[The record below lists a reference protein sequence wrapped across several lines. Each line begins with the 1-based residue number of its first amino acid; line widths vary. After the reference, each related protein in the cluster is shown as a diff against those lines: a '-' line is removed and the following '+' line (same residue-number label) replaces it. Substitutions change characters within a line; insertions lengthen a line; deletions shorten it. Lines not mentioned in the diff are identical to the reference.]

1 MATAATQSAQPTAT
15 APVSDAGE
23 PLRPTALPPAPLDT
37 PRLYRMTTDIY
48 EKIVAAGV
56 FGDTSPI
63 FLWKGQLVLP
73 MPKGPD
79 HENSVAA
86 INTLL
91 VRLLPEGWHVRPC
104 SPVRIPDDSEPEP
117 DLLVLRGAIRDYL
130 KRTPSPADV
139 ALAVEVA
146 DSSLRF
152 DSGSK
157 MTAYAEVGIPAYWV
171 VNIPRQRI
179 DVSTQ
184 PSGPTGTPS
193 YADHRSYSPDE
204 EVPVV
209 LDGREVG
216 QITVR
221 DVLF

>member
-1 MATAATQSAQPTAT
+1 MATATTQTPREVATPAAT
-15 APVSDAGE
+15 SDA
-23 PLRPTALPPAPLDT
+23 PLRPTAIAPATDE

-48 EKIVAAGV
+48 EKIVVSGV

-73 MPKGPD
+73 MTKGPD
-79 HENSVAA
+79 HENSLAA
-86 INTLL
+86 VLALL
-91 VRLLPEGWHVRPC
+91 FRLLPDGWHIRPG

-130 KRTPSPADV
+130 KKTPGPADV

-146 DSSLRF
+146 DSSLQF

-157 MTAYAEVGIPAYWV
+157 MSAYAEAGIPVYWV

-179 DVSTQ
+179 DVYIR
-184 PSGPTGTPS
+184 PSGPCASPS
-193 YADHRSYSPDE
+193 YADHRSHGPGE
-204 EVPVV
+204 EVPLM
-209 LDGREVG
+209 LDGHEVG
-216 QITVR
+216 RIAVD
-221 DVLF
+221 DVIL